1 MDNTESII
9 YQANIRANI
18 SSYKEKIYFGV
29 SKTIFY
35 KKTKVMGNYPSSIG
49 SKKTEWN
56 AHNKVENIKEMSLL
70 HSKENNVCYA

>member
-1 MDNTESII
+1 
-9 YQANIRANI
+9 
-18 SSYKEKIYFGV
+18 
-29 SKTIFY
+29 
-35 KKTKVMGNYPSSIG
+35 MGNYPSSIG